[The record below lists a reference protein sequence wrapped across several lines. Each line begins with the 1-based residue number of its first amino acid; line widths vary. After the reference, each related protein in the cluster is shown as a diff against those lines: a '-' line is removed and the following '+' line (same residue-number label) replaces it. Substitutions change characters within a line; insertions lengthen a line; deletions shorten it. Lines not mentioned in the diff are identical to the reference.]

1 MVAVAVLVPSLPCQR
16 GMMSAGW
23 LAAITACLNQ
33 ACSALSSGRVPSTMA
48 RRVRV
53 AVDDDLTVP
62 EAIALGLRFHRSGL
76 QSSLSGPAGLTR
88 CEAARE
94 WRGRG
99 SSCRTCEIT

>member
-33 ACSALSSGRVPSTMA
+33 ACSGPSGSRVPLTIA

-62 EAIALGLRFHRSGL
+62 EAIALDLRF
-76 QSSLSGPAGLTR
+76 SSPPFTIISFQTCWLDSL
-88 CEAARE
+88 
-94 WRGRG
+94 RGG
-99 SSCRTCEIT
+99 A